1 MTDDPNTVHIDRG
14 NHPAGGW
21 GAVKSTFKAYRQQAI
36 ATKVG
41 TGLLRTN
48 QPGSFDCPG
57 CAFPDRPGKALVDT
71 CEQGQKAV
79 AWEMTRKAPGAD
91 FFAHRSMEQLRA
103 LSDCELES
111 QGRLTEP
118 LLYTEGSGH
127 YTPIGWAQV
136 FEIVGRELGALA
148 PEQAAFYASGRSS
161 NEAAFLWQL
170 LARAWGCTNLPDSSN
185 FCHEPS
191 GHALKAAI
199 GVGKGTC
206 QLDDFEHADLI
217 WVIGQNPATNHPRM
231 MAALHEAARRGAKVV
246 AINPLRERGFT
257 NFSDPKAVGEMFTN
271 RGNAV
276 AHRIVQVRIG
286 GDLALFKGVMKQLL
300 ELDAQARAG
309 GSPRLIDEAF
319 IAEHT
324 TGFEA
329 VAADLAAES
338 WDLLVA
344 ESGVPRV
351 QIDELARLYADAPAT
366 MATWCMGLTQH
377 AHSVATIQ
385 TLTNLLLLRGNIG
398 RRGAGA
404 MPVRG
409 HSNVQG
415 DRTMG
420 ATSTMPARWL
430 DNLTAE
436 FPQAAIS
443 RSTGRDAAG
452 VIDHLL
458 AGDGQIQALLSLGG
472 NFAVAGP
479 DSIRV
484 LAALSRCRFT
494 LHIATKLNRTHCH
507 PGQIGLLLPTLGR
520 TDIDL
525 QQGRPQMVSVE
536 DSTSTVRSS
545 RGIQAPLA
553 DTMMSEPAIVCGLGQ
568 TLLPGAGIDW
578 TGMAGDYGLI
588 RNHIEHVQR
597 GLNDDFA
604 DFDRKLAE
612 HGRFA
617 LTNSARER
625 QWKTA
630 SGKAEFN
637 VHPVPT
643 AGPVARARQRHGAAV
658 LALMTVRSH
667 DQFNTTVYGPDDR
680 YRGVFGGRRVVFMNA
695 ADLQALGLR
704 DGQIVDLHGCN
715 DEVSGGDGIERV
727 VRGFKAVRYDIPP
740 GCAAAY
746 FPEATPLLAAS
757 NLSLHTRTPAYKD
770 IPVMVRAAA
779 NPST

>member
-1 MTDDPNTVHIDRG
+1 MTDDPDTIRIDRS

-21 GAVKSTFKAYRQQAI
+21 GAVKSTFKVFRLQEI
-36 ATKVG
+36 AGKVG
-41 TGLLRTN
+41 AGLLRTN
-48 QPGSFDCPG
+48 QPGAFDCPG
-57 CAFPDRPGKALVDT
+57 CAFPDKPGGAVVDT

-79 AWEMTRKAPGAD
+79 AWEMTRKAPGPD
-91 FFAHRSMEQLRA
+91 FFAGHSLEQLRA
-103 LSDCELES
+103 LSDHELES
-111 QGRLTEP
+111 QGRLTAP
-118 LLYTEGSGH
+118 LLYTAESGH
-127 YTPIGWAQV
+127 YTPIGWDQV
-136 FEIVGRELGALA
+136 FEIVGREMGALG
-148 PEQAAFYASGRSS
+148 PGQAAFYASGRSS

-170 LARAWGCTNLPDSSN
+170 VARAWGCSNLPDSSN

-191 GHALKAAI
+191 GYALKAAI

-206 QLDDFEHADLI
+206 QLDDFERADLI
-217 WVIGQNPATNHPRM
+217 LVIGQNPATNHPRM
-231 MAALHEAARRGAKVV
+231 MAALHDAARRGAKVV

-257 NFSDPKAVGEMFTN
+257 NFSDPKAVGEMLTG
-271 RGNAV
+271 RGIAV
-276 AHRIVQVRIG
+276 AHRIIQVRIG
-286 GDLALFKGVMKQLL
+286 GDLALFKGVMKRLL
-300 ELDAQARAG
+300 EQDEQARGRGAA
-309 GSPRLIDEAF
+309 RLIDEAF
-319 IAEHT
+319 IAQHT

-329 VAADLAAES
+329 MAADLAAEP

-344 ESGVPRV
+344 ESGVRRE
-351 QIDELARLYADAPAT
+351 QIDELAQLYAEAPAT
-366 MATWCMGLTQH
+366 MATWCMGLTH
-377 AHSVATIQ
+377 HEHSVATIQ
-385 TLTNLLLLRGNIG
+385 TLANLLLLRGNIG
-398 RRGAGA
+398 RPGAGA

-436 FPQAAIS
+436 FPQAAIT
-443 RSTGRDAAG
+443 RQAGLDAAG
-452 VIDHLL
+452 VTERLL
-458 AGDGQIQALLSLGG
+458 RGDMGALLSLGG

-479 DSIRV
+479 DSTRV

-507 PGQIGLLLPTLGR
+507 PGQVGLLLPTLGR
-520 TDIDL
+520 TDLDL
-525 QQGRPQMVSVE
+525 QQGRPQVVSVE

-553 DTMMSEPAIVCGLGQ
+553 ATMMSEPAIVCGLGRV
-568 TLLPGAGIDW
+568 LVPAGGIDW
-578 TGMAGDYGLI
+578 AAMAGDYGLI
-588 RNHIEHVQR
+588 REHIERVQR
-597 GLNDDFA
+597 GINDDFA
-604 DFDRKLAE
+604 DFNRKLAE
-612 HGRFA
+612 RGRLT

-643 AGPVARARQRHGAAV
+643 AGPVARARQRHGNAV

-680 YRGVFGGRRVVFMNA
+680 YRGVFGGRRVVFMSA
-695 ADLQALGLR
+695 ADLQARGLR
-704 DGQIVDLHGCN
+704 DGQLVDLHGCG
-715 DEVSGGDGIERV
+715 DEDEHARV
-727 VRGFKAVRYDIPP
+727 VRGFKAVRYDIPA

-770 IPVMVRAAA
+770 IPVLVRAAA
-779 NPST
+779 QDAA